1 MVYSRCCVAF
11 FVADACPFAVRFCA
25 GDLGATISHGEI
37 YVSPGAARRAWEL
50 SQSCDTLRMLRTRR
64 GAENGRKLPG
74 RSVRP
79 EVEPLQLAMERG
91 AADAERLGRR
101 RYIALCAQQRALQDA
116 ALDVAE
122 MLDRIGPA
130 EQVRRR
136 NRTERALRCETQ
148 G

>member
-11 FVADACPFAVRFCA
+11 FVADACPFAPATWVQRSRMVRFMSARAPQVARGNCLRVATLCA
-25 GDLGATISHGEI
+25 CCEQDEARKTGE
-37 YVSPGAARRAWEL
+37 
-50 SQSCDTLRMLRTRR
+50 SCRS
-64 GAENGRKLPG
+64 

-91 AADAERLGRR
+91 AADAERLGCR
-101 RYIALCAQQRALQDA
+101 RYIALGAQQRALQDA

-122 MLDRIGPA
+122 MLDRIVPA

-136 NRTERALRCETQ
+136 NRAERALRCETQ